1 MTIKSKI
8 AAGFASAALFAN
20 LAVPAAFA
28 DTNLEIWGNGAKS
41 DNTLKL
47 TKEDETTVT
56 QSNNSTVSINVSAK
70 SDTGGNKANGN
81 TGGDTSVKTG
91 DATTTVAVAVVGGV
105 NAASIQNCAC
115 GDENTTVKV
124 TNNGKKTKN
133 KADIK
138 ETKKTTAV
146 QASNTSVSADVKA
159 KAKTGKNK
167 AKNNTGGTAEIETG
181 TSVSETAVEVTGQTN
196 VLEL

>member
-115 GDENTTVKV
+115 GDENTSVKV

-138 ETKKTTAV
+138 DTKKTTAV

-167 AKNNTGGTAEIETG
+167 ANGNTSGAAEVETG
-181 TSVSETAVEVTGQTN
+181 ASVSETAVEVTGQAN
-196 VLEL
+196 ILEL

>member
-1 MTIKSKI
+1 MTMKSKI
-8 AAGFASAALFAN
+8 AAGLASAAVLAN

-41 DNTLKL
+41 DNTLNL
-47 TKEDETTVT
+47 TKKDETTVT
-56 QSNNSTVSINVSAK
+56 QTNNSTVTVNVSAK
-70 SDTGGNKANGN
+70 SNTGGNKANGN

-91 DATTTVAVAVVGGV
+91 DATTNVAVAVVGGV
-105 NAASIQNCAC
+105 NAASVENCGC
-115 GDENTTVKV
+115 EDQDTTVKV

-138 ETKKTTAV
+138 DTKKTTAV
-146 QASNTSVSADVKA
+146 QASSTSVNADLKV

-167 AKNNTGGTAEIETG
+167 ANDNTNGGAEVKTG
-181 TSVSETAVEVTGQTN
+181 TGVSETEVVVVNPSN